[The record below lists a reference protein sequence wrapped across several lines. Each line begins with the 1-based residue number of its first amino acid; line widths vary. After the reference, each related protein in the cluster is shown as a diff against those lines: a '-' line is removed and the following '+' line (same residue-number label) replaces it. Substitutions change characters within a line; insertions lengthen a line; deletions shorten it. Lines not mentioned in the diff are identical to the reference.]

1 MLRLRKVCFP
11 ALLWLARVIAGERAT
26 RRRILRG
33 YHDIGGL
40 PLGDIDRSQ
49 HDYAMWEKRVDAI
62 LVLLSK
68 KGVITVDELRWGIET
83 LGAEAYEQLTYYE
96 RWIASV
102 TKALLAR
109 GVITTD
115 ELGRQ
120 MAAAGDKR

>member
-1 MLRLRKVCFP
+1 M
-11 ALLWLARVIAGERAT
+11 
-26 RRRILRG
+26 RG

-40 PLGDIDRSQ
+40 DLGPVEQSD
-49 HDYAMWEKRVDAI
+49 HDYALWEKRVDAM
-62 LVLLSK
+62 LVLLAR

-83 LGAEAYEQLTYYE
+83 LGADAYEKLTYYE

-115 ELGRQ
+115 ELGRR
-120 MAAAGDKR
+120 MAAAEGKR